1 MRRTRKKPIWEYRIY
16 FTVIFIFSLPGALL
30 TCMKSLVKGKIEND
44 MFSKAWANAKTI
56 TPMIFS

>member
-1 MRRTRKKPIWEYRIY
+1 M
-16 FTVIFIFSLPGALL
+16 IFIISLPFALF
-30 TCMKSLVKGKIEND
+30 TCIRSVIKGKIENN

>member
-16 FTVIFIFSLPGALL
+16 FSVIFILSLPGALL
-30 TCMKSLVKGKIEND
+30 PCIKCLVKGKIEKD

>member
-1 MRRTRKKPIWEYRIY
+1 
-16 FTVIFIFSLPGALL
+16 
-30 TCMKSLVKGKIEND
+30 KGKIEKD